1 MDVREAIL
9 SGMKEIILPELNIIK
24 EKQIRLEERINSVDQ
39 RLADINAHL
48 VDQSRRID
56 ETNKRIDSVRD
67 EFVGI
72 ISETNRRID
81 ETNNR
86 IDSVRSELVGRLDS
100 TNERLDRLYE
110 VIVRRDEHR
119 ELENRVTYCERKLA
133 ELESK
138 LAA

>member
-24 EKQIRLEERINSVDQ
+24 EKQVRLEERINSVDQ

-67 EFVGI
+67 ELLG
-72 ISETNRRID
+72 RID
-81 ETNNR
+81 AINT
-86 IDSVRSELVGRLDS
+86 
-100 TNERLDRLYE
+100 RLDRLYE

-119 ELENRVTYCERKLA
+119 ELESRVTYCERKLA
-133 ELESK
+133 EIENK